1 MRKLFV
7 LLLALPAVVLAG
19 GLFVNGGFETGNF
32 SAWTQGAGY
41 WTGGAQPPADY
52 LPGGLRY
59 DFGYWQGAIT
69 NPGADPIVGLALN
82 QVYAGNHSAR
92 INNDYNDY
100 SVGVIRQTVLNYTD
114 PKIYFEW
121 AAVLQESHDIS
132 DSDNFTLTVR
142 DDTTG
147 NLIYNTSY
155 SSANTPAIFN
165 SVYRYGWDQWFYT
178 NWQVETLDV
187 SALSGHDFTLSL
199 LASDCPYGGHAG
211 YVYLDGF
218 AATVVPSGP
227 AVPEPG
233 TIALMVLGMGAILI
247 GKFRK
252 H

>member
-1 MRKLFV
+1 MNRLFV
-7 LLLALPAVVLAG
+7 LFFVLPVMMMAG
-19 GLFVNGGFETGNF
+19 NLFVNGGFETGDF
-32 SAWTQGAGY
+32 TAWTQGAGSWY
-41 WTGGAQPPADY
+41 GGTQSPADY
-52 LPGGLRY
+52 LPGGSRY
-59 DFGYWQGAIT
+59 NIAYWQGAIT
-69 NPGADPIVGLALN
+69 NPGNDPIVGAALN

-100 SVGVIRQTVLNYTD
+100 SVGVIRQTVANYTD

-121 AAVLQESHDIS
+121 AAVLEESHGIT

-147 NLIYNTSY
+147 NYIYNTSY
-155 SSANTPAIFN
+155 SSANTPSIFN
-165 SVYRYGWDQWFYT
+165 TVYRYGYDRWFYT

-187 SALSGHDFTLSL
+187 SGLSGHDFTLSL

-218 AATVVPSGP
+218 ASTIVPPGP

-233 TIALMVLGMGAILI
+233 TIVLMVAGLGAIAL
-247 GKFRK
+247 GKFRR